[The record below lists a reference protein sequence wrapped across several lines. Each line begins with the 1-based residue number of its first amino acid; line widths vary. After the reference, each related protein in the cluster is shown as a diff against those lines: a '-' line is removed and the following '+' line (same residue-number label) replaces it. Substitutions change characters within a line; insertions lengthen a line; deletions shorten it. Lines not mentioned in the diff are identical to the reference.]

1 MKIRNGAIY
10 HSKSNNKAVR
20 VVRAHQADE
29 IAYVKHHA
37 QERIETEVFFS
48 DLEPATKEQIKQYL
62 GK

>member
-20 VVRAHQADE
+20 IVRAYQEDQ
-29 IAYVKHHA
+29 IAYVKHHK
-37 QERIETEVFFS
+37 QDNIESEVFFS
-48 DLEPATKEQIKQYL
+48 DLEPATKEQINKYL